1 MSVEQCRAIAC
12 KRQRRLRYILFL
24 FNIRLSEAGP
34 AGGLS
39 ALRRPVQVWRCIL
52 RVVLPQRDAVIVGAG
67 GGQPRAPG
75 FSSRKPVLQQI
86 AGDILH
92 RVRCCPRRRRR
103 TTYSRT
109 VPWTHLRLFKQE
121 LLEADNIEEVALLF
135 AVEIATE
142 TAKRYPLFLLF
153 KPGGFIHQRVE
164 AGNRDLIHDFTAT
177 NQRDAVE

>member
-1 MSVEQCRAIAC
+1 VD
-12 KRQRRLRYILFL
+12 FL
-24 FNIRLSEAGP
+24 LYDARHLDF
-34 AGGLS
+34 
-39 ALRRPVQVWRCIL
+39 IL
-52 RVVLPQRDAVIVGAG
+52 RVLSQRDAVIVGTG
-67 GGQPRAPG
+67 GGQPGLQIFIQVSGR
-75 FSSRKPVLQQI
+75 QQI

-92 RVRCCPRRRRR
+92 GQMLTQAAQANHVF
-103 TTYSRT
+103 THGA
-109 VPWTHLRLFKQE
+109 VTHLRLFKQE

-164 AGNRDLIHDFTAT
+164 AGNRNLIHDFTAT